1 MVCGPLENYLQQMTR
16 VFSIRRRQRVYNSSA
31 SRIGVSAA
39 AAAAARRWR
48 TADAATRLLSNDETL
63 ATS

>member
-1 MVCGPLENYLQQMTR
+1 MVRGLLENYLQQMTR

-39 AAAAARRWR
+39 AAAAAARWR